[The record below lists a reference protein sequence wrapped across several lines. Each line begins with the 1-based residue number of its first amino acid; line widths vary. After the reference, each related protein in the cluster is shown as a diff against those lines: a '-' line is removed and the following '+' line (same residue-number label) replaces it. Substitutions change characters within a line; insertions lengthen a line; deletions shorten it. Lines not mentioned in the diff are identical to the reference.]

1 MPEQVTLNLGE
12 NAPIPK
18 PLPGHK
24 WGGVVH
30 IHEATWLASWKEN
43 INGTIKYVFLA
54 ATSSWK
60 GQSDMQKF
68 EKARELKVSDFVV
81 GKVLPN
87 PTFNSSVPAETCQ

>member
-12 NAPIPK
+12 KAPIPK
-18 PLPGHK
+18 PLSGHK

-43 INGTIKYVFLA
+43 INGSIKYVFLA

-68 EKARELKVSDFVV
+68 EKARDLKVSYSQSVV
-81 GKVLPN
+81 YPSLRYTLTITDVN
-87 PTFNSSVPAETCQ
+87 N

>member
-18 PLPGHK
+18 PLDGHK

-43 INGTIKYVFLA
+43 INGSIKYVFLA

-68 EKARELKVSDFVV
+68 EKARELKVRCKPDHFQNAGESHRANF
-81 GKVLPN
+81 P
-87 PTFNSSVPAETCQ
+87 FF